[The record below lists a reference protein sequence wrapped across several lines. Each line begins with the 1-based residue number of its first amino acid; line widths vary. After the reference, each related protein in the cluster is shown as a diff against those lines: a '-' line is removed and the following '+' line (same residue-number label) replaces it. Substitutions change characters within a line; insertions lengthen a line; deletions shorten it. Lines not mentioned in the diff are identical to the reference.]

1 MTLDTEVQSLRQVP
15 MFRDVEP
22 ARLKLL
28 AFASERVRFEP
39 GQRLFSQGD
48 VADAAYVILEGS
60 VDVLLKGT
68 EGDMA
73 ITRLSRDALLGE
85 MGILAEAP
93 RSASIVAAEPTVAL
107 KIDKSVF
114 LELLKQFPQMAMA
127 VMRELAVRLES
138 MNERLQQLQT
148 PSGEKEPKLDG

>member
-1 MTLDTEVQSLRQVP
+1 MTLDAEVQSLRQVP

-60 VDVLLKGT
+60 VDVLLNGAT
-68 EGDMA
+68 GDLA
-73 ITRLSRDALLGE
+73 VARLNRDALLGE
-85 MGILAEAP
+85 MGVLADAP

-127 VMRELAVRLES
+127 VMRELAVRLEG

-148 PSGEKEPKLDG
+148 SAAEKN

>member
-1 MTLDTEVQSLRQVP
+1 MTLDAEVQSLRQVP

-48 VADAAYVILEGS
+48 IADAAYVILEGS
-60 VDVLLKGT
+60 VDVLLNGAT
-68 EGDMA
+68 GDLA
-73 ITRLSRDALLGE
+73 VARLNRDALLGE
-85 MGILAEAP
+85 MGVLADAP

-127 VMRELAVRLES
+127 VMRELAVRLEG

-148 PSGEKEPKLDG
+148 SAAEKD

>member
-1 MTLDTEVQSLRQVP
+1 
-15 MFRDVEP
+15 
-22 ARLKLL
+22 
-28 AFASERVRFEP
+28 
-39 GQRLFSQGD
+39 
-48 VADAAYVILEGS
+48 
-60 VDVLLKGT
+60 
-68 EGDMA
+68 MA